1 MPSLLHFYFYFFAT
15 ITHQSC
21 IIFLGGEKNKTEWSR
36 GCQPAELPY
45 FRGSVEAAVTCMV
58 TGAVLCLI
66 ELGVGSTLLIPS
78 SLCGSTLFNAGSH
91 FSPRTN
97 ESPAAFW
104 AGWKLNTF
112 SVTAENK
119 VADIWGRQEADQEH
133 FVSSWFSCWEANRVE
148 RFLFFFF
155 GIFFFLSSS
164 PPPGRRNVALVAN

>member
-1 MPSLLHFYFYFFAT
+1 MHHFFW
-15 ITHQSC
+15 
-21 IIFLGGEKNKTEWSR
+21 GKKKTEWSR

-104 AGWKLNTF
+104 ASWKLNTF

-148 RFLFFFF
+148 RFLLFFLVF
-155 GIFFFLSSS
+155 FFFLSSS